1 MPELPE
7 VETVVRGL
15 RARVKGQRIVRV
27 VVHQPRIVQGNR
39 TTFRRV
45 VSGARIAQLAR
56 YGKYI
61 IFHLESAANG
71 ATSWCL
77 VVHLGMT
84 GQLYWCRPEKPYEK
98 HTQIIFCL
106 DTSAQVRFRDQR
118 RFGRLELIPASRLT
132 HYFAHLGPEALEIA
146 FNAFARLFTGRR
158 ATIKSLLLDQHLLRG
173 LGNIYSDEALFRAR
187 IHPATPARTLDAE
200 ALRRLYS
207 AIRRVLRA
215 AIAAGGTSFSD
226 YVTAAGAPG
235 RFRLRLRIYAREG
248 KLCRRC
254 GHGVQRMR
262 LAGRS
267 SYFCPRCQ
275 RLPRGQT
282 GSVRRRH
289 VRPAIC
295 PTMACRPTPM
305 TRRIG

>member
-27 VVHQPRIVQGNR
+27 VVHQPRGVQGNR

-45 VSGARIAQLAR
+45 VSGARIVQLAR

-61 IFHLESAANG
+61 IFHLEPAGNR

-77 VVHLGMT
+77 LVHLGMT
-84 GQLYWCRPEKPYEK
+84 GQLYWCRPELPYQK
-98 HTQIIFCL
+98 HTHITFWL
-106 DTSAQVRFRDQR
+106 GTGAQVRFRDQR
-118 RFGRLELIPASRLT
+118 RFGKLEVIPASRLT
-132 HYFAHLGPEALEIA
+132 HYFAHLGPEPLEIP
-146 FNAFARLFTGRR
+146 FDAFAQRFARRR
-158 ATIKSLLLDQHLLRG
+158 AAIKSLLLDQSILRG

-187 IHPATPARTLDAE
+187 IHPATPAGTLDAE
-200 ALRRLYS
+200 ALRRLYTT
-207 AIRRVLRA
+207 IRRVLRA

-226 YVTAAGAPG
+226 YVTAEGARG
-235 RFRLRLRIYAREG
+235 RFRLRLRVYAREG

-254 GHGVQRMR
+254 RHRVQRMR

-275 RLPRGQT
+275 RLPRGQA

-289 VRPAIC
+289 VRRAI
-295 PTMACRPTPM
+295 
-305 TRRIG
+305 